1 MKKLFALL
9 GVFGLFFIASCEK
22 DEEAEECHECHIAYH
37 MEHDDDEC
45 CVEGGDDACCGD
57 HHDHEEIEGEIG
69 EFCGDELADV
79 EANGYVLTE
88 DLVVGDHVIPAG
100 TYSASEVHCEEHAH

>member
-1 MKKLFALL
+1 MKKLVYFSLIL
-9 GVFGLFFIASCEK
+9 SISLFITSCEK
-22 DEEAEECHECHIAYH
+22 DDHDEECHPCHIAL
-37 MEHDDDEC
+37 EEC
-45 CVEGGDDACCGD
+45 CGAAEPHAPGE
-57 HHDHEEIEGEIG
+57 HEVEIG
-69 EFCGDELADV
+69 EFGGDELADV